1 LKSATTFLM
10 FKMRRRNKIDF
21 TRTTSFARMVIELV
35 MVVLIPINPVVS
47 TSQPCGS
54 LRCENG
60 GKCMDLSVTATSS
73 SSSLS
78 DLQASGKLLL
88 QCLCPPGYG
97 GVTCSY
103 YHGKLCSEKGD
114 STCSDGSSYCI
125 PNSLNSNVT
134 ECPCDIAYSI
144 SPFAGQMCESP
155 ETEYCLPVW
164 SHEPSRQFFCTNGGR
179 CFGGGGSSSTTIQE
193 ESDTWGMV
201 MSDTPITCQCRK
213 YSLTENFVSLVIIVL
228 YNRFFALLLVLFV
241 SFSHLTILLF
251 LITYD

>member
-1 LKSATTFLM
+1 
-10 FKMRRRNKIDF
+10 MRRRNKIDF

-125 PNSLNSNVT
+125 PNPLNSNVT